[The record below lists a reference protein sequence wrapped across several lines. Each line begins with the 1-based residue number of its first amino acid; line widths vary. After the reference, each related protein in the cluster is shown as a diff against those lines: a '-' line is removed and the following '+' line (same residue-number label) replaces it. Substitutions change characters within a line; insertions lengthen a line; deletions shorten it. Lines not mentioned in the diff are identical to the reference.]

1 MGTSLRLFLL
11 LLAAPAVVLAEDRKD
26 PAPEGA
32 AALYRTVAA
41 LDGQLF
47 GAYNRCDLK
56 TFRALLA
63 DDAEFY
69 HDQGG
74 AMFSPDELTASVER
88 NICGKVRRELVAGT
102 LEVEP
107 IKDWGAIE
115 TGTHRFCEL
124 ATGKCEG
131 IACFLHIW
139 KNDGGHWRLSRIVSY
154 NHHLSPETK

>member
-1 MGTSLRLFLL
+1 
-11 LLAAPAVVLAEDRKD
+11 
-26 PAPEGA
+26 
-32 AALYRTVAA
+32 
-41 LDGQLF
+41 
-47 GAYNRCDLK
+47 
-56 TFRALLA
+56 
-63 DDAEFY
+63 
-69 HDQGG
+69 
-74 AMFSPDELTASVER
+74 MFSPDALTESVKN

-131 IACFLHIW
+131 IARFLHVW

-154 NHHLSPETK
+154 NHHLAPESK